1 MASRTVRR
9 VAVAIASTAVAAA
22 GLLATGGSASAA
34 TYPSSSQSGV
44 VSAVRIADHYNG
56 GRHNHNGD
64 RHSAFGSR
72 GSDGRGHWKRDHDGG
87 RHWKWDHGG
96 RGYWKRG
103 HDDRGYWIRYDA
115 RDGHRARI
123 DDGRRQRV
131 LDQFRW
137 AGDHGHASW
146 GSVKHHDRS
155 HR

>member
-34 TYPSSSQSGV
+34 TYPSSSQSGA
-44 VSAVRIADHYNG
+44 VSAVRIADHHSG

-64 RHSAFGSR
+64 WHSAFGSR
-72 GSDGRGHWKRDHDGG
+72 GSDGRGHWKQGHDG
-87 RHWKWDHGG
+87 HGH
-96 RGYWKRG
+96 WKRG
-103 HDDRGYWIRYDA
+103 HDGRGHWIRYDA

-123 DDGRRQRV
+123 DDGRRQWV
-131 LDQFRW
+131 LDQRRW
-137 AGDHGHASW
+137 AGDHGHAYW